1 MQDTCAIDVR
11 VQLPMSVAM
20 KVREVEEREPELLSR
35 MLMYAMARR
44 TIFDRLVEGSHERNA
59 DTA

>member
-1 MQDTCAIDVR
+1 MPDTCAIDVR
-11 VQLPMSVAM
+11 VQLPTSVALQ
-20 KVREVEEREPELLSR
+20 VREVEEQEPELLSR

-44 TIFDRLVEGSHERNA
+44 SIFDRLARTATEPAA